1 MAITSFTTL
10 KAAVEDYLD
19 RTDIPGPI
27 TDAIKFGENRIY
39 RDVRVADMEKALSAT
54 TSSGVISVPSDYL
67 EMKFAYINT
76 APVQPLGKQ

>member
-27 TDAIKFGENRIY
+27 TDAIMFGENRIY

-54 TSSGVISVPSDYL
+54 TSSGVITAFFTRHLFLL
-67 EMKFAYINT
+67 EC
-76 APVQPLGKQ
+76 PLCRKRID